1 MRLSL
6 LVILLLAACVA
17 AYSQTA
23 TPRLTTVEPGNGKVG
38 DVIQVNGENLTKTA
52 VAKLY
57 LTDGK
62 TDLLCEITEQSA
74 NLIKFKIPAKAS
86 GRLALMILTA
96 EKEPKYIEQ
105 PVKVSIDQ

>member
-6 LVILLLAACVA
+6 LAILLLAACVA
-17 AYSQTA
+17 AYSQTV

-38 DVIQVNGENLTKTA
+38 DIIQVNGENLAKTT

-62 TDLLCEITEQSA
+62 TDLVCEVVEQTAS
-74 NLIKFKIPAKAS
+74 LIKFKIPAKAA
-86 GRLALMILTA
+86 GRLSLMVLTA
-96 EKEPKYIEQ
+96 DKEPKLIEQ
-105 PVKVSIDQ
+105 PVKVSIDE